1 MGNWRL
7 GYWGIGILAAAL
19 AAAWVWFGE
28 PLRPSAIPP
37 IAAPILAEDVNQ
49 HRLNAVPPAPAGER
63 VLEQTFTAQKDGL
76 REIELILARRDE
88 PAAGE
93 TGRLTLKLFT
103 PDGRLLAEQTLETR
117 NLRHNQTY
125 VWQIPRQGDSAGQA
139 YILQISGSPDNTVSV
154 WGYDLDAVSSGEFSA
169 SQGETA
175 VQDLRFITRY
185 QLGWSSALGH
195 LGQTAVRDGLFFLLA
210 LAFLLMPG
218 CLVLLLGLRWV
229 PWDGAAWVGAALAAG
244 TAVWPI
250 VWYLFSL
257 IGGRWTGQML
267 WLAFL
272 AGWAAVFV
280 LVWRHKRGGMPRN
293 NVAASAQD
301 HTAPSRPCDANTQYA
316 IRNTHHTSRITHHA
330 HWQHIALLL
339 ILLVG
344 LGARL
349 LAVRDLN
356 IPPWVDASRHAL
368 ITAVMTENG
377 RTLQNYAPYLD
388 IDRFPYHFG
397 FHTISASLM
406 LMGNWRLERL
416 LLNLGQFLNAL
427 VPLTLY
433 TAVWLMTRRR
443 NAAIIAAFLAAIPFF
458 FPGYYATWG
467 RFTQLTGVLILPV
480 LLAFTWLLAR
490 GARHW
495 RRVWWLAALLAGG
508 LFLVH
513 LRVFVFFVPFALV
526 VWLMSW
532 GRRGRYLLATAVG
545 AFLLIL
551 PRLFYLQSVT
561 EPVKAISYNLP
572 GYNQFPTG
580 YYQAGWDRYF
590 IWLAGLLLLW
600 ATWQA
605 LRKRPWA
612 MLPLAL
618 AAWTLFLLL
627 MLSGDYLGLPSTSL
641 VNLNSLYI
649 TLFAPLAIFLGVVLD
664 RLWRRLTG
672 WKRPLP
678 AIGWF
683 AAGAAVA
690 LLLIFGVRQ
699 QISILNPNTI
709 LARPPDLAGLAWL
722 DENLPPNALI
732 AVNSW
737 LWLGATYAGADGG
750 AWIVPLTRRQAATPP
765 ADYVYNRQMAA
776 QVNQFNKAAEAI
788 TDWSDPVTAVWLRDH
803 GVTHIFVGA
812 KGGFLDPAALSRNPH
827 LSMIYGQDGVFI
839 FKVVAPDA

>member
-1 MGNWRL
+1 MIGGL
-7 GYWGIGILAAAL
+7 GAAL

-28 PLRPSAIPP
+28 PLRPSAFPP

-76 REIELILARRDE
+76 REIELIFARRDE
-88 PAAGE
+88 PTAGE
-93 TGRLTLKLFT
+93 TGRLTLTLLT
-103 PDGRLLAEQTLETR
+103 QDGRLLAEQTLETR

-139 YILQISGSPDNTVSV
+139 YVLQISGSPDNTVSV
-154 WGYDLDAVSSGEFSA
+154 WGYDLDVIGSGELA
-169 SQGETA
+169 VLNGETA
-175 VQDLRFITRY
+175 VQDLRLITRY
-185 QLGWSSALGH
+185 QLSWGSALRQ
-195 LGQTAVRDGLFFLLA
+195 LGQTAARDGFFFLLA
-210 LAFLLMPG
+210 LAFLLLPG
-218 CLVLLLGLRWV
+218 CLILLLGLRWAH
-229 PWDGAAWVGAALAAG
+229 WDGAAWAGTALAVG

-257 IGGRWTGQML
+257 AGGRWTGRLL

-280 LVWRHKRGGMPRN
+280 LLWRHKRGGIARN
-293 NVAASAQD
+293 NVVAPAQN
-301 HTAPSRPCDANTQYA
+301 HTAPSRSYDANTQYA
-316 IRNTHHTSRITHHA
+316 IRNTPRIS
-330 HWQHIALLL
+330 WQHIVLLL

-368 ITAVMTENG
+368 ITAVMVENG
-377 RTLQNYAPYLD
+377 RTPQNYAPYLD

-397 FHTISASLM
+397 FHTLSASLT
-406 LMGNWRLERL
+406 LMGNWRLEQL
-416 LLNLGQFLNAL
+416 LLNLGQLLNAL

-433 TAVWLMTRRR
+433 AAVWLMTRRR
-443 NAAIIAAFLAAIPFF
+443 NAALTAAFLAAIPFF
-458 FPGYYATWG
+458 FPGYYATWS

-480 LLAFTWLLAR
+480 LLALTWLLAR
-490 GARHW
+490 GARRW
-495 RRVWWLAALLAGG
+495 RQAWWLLALLAGG

-513 LRVFVFFVPFALV
+513 LRVFIFYAPFAFVIWLV
-526 VWLMSW
+526 SR
-532 GRRGRYLLATAVG
+532 GRHGRYLLAAAG
-545 AFLLIL
+545 AACLLIL
-551 PRLFYLQSVT
+551 PRLLYLQSVT
-561 EPVKAISYNLP
+561 EPVKAIRYNLP

-600 ATWQA
+600 VAWQA
-605 LRKRPWA
+605 ARKRPWA
-612 MLPLAL
+612 ILPLAL
-618 AAWTLFLLL
+618 AAWTLLLL
-627 MLSGDYLGLPSTSL
+627 LLLSGDYLGLPSTSL

-649 TLFAPLAIFLGVVLD
+649 TLFVPLAIFLGATLD
-664 RLWRRLTG
+664 RLWRWLMG

-678 AIGWF
+678 AAGYF
-683 AAGAAVA
+683 AAGMAAT

-699 QISILNPNTI
+699 QIGILNPNTI
-709 LARPPDLAGLAWL
+709 LARPPDLAGLEWL
-722 DENLPPNALI
+722 DENLPPEALV

-737 LWLGATYAGADGG
+737 LWLGNTYAGADGG
-750 AWIVPLTRRQAATPP
+750 AWIVPLTRRQATTPP
-765 ADYVYNRQMAA
+765 ADYTYNRQMAT
-776 QVNQFNKAAEAI
+776 QVNQFNKEAETI
-788 TDWSDPVTAVWLRDH
+788 TDWSDPVAAVWLRDQ

-812 KGGFLDPAALSRNPH
+812 KGGFLDPAALARNPN
-827 LSMIYGQDGVFI
+827 LRMVYGRDGVFI
-839 FKVVAPDA
+839 FEIAAQDT

>member
-7 GYWGIGILAAAL
+7 GYWVIGVLGAVLAV
-19 AAAWVWFGE
+19 AWVGLGE

-37 IAAPILAEDVNQ
+37 IAAPILADDINQ
-49 HRLNAVPPAPAGER
+49 HRLNTAAPTPAGNLI
-63 VLEQTFTAQKDGL
+63 LEQTFTAQKDGL
-76 REIELILARRDE
+76 REIELILVRRDE
-88 PAAGE
+88 PTAAE
-93 TGRLTLKLFT
+93 RGRFTLKLLT
-103 PDGRLLAEQTLETR
+103 QDGRLLAEQTLETR

-125 VWQIPRQGDSAGQA
+125 VWQLPRQGDSAGQA
-139 YILQISGSPDNTVSV
+139 YVLQISGSPDNPVTV
-154 WGYDLDAVSSGEFSA
+154 WGYDLDVVNGGEFLLSE
-169 SQGETA
+169 GDTA

-185 QLGWSSALGH
+185 QLSWGSALRQ

-218 CLVLLLGLRWV
+218 CLILLWGLRWV
-229 PWDGAAWVGAALAAG
+229 HWDGMAWAGAALAVG

-257 IGGRWTGQML
+257 VGGRWTGGLL

-272 AGWAAVFV
+272 AGWTAVFV
-280 LVWRHKRGGMPRN
+280 LVWRGGRGEMARN
-293 NVAASAQD
+293 DVVSFAQGRA
-301 HTAPSRPCDANTQYA
+301 APSRPYGDNTQYA
-316 IRNTHHTSRITHHA
+316 IRNTPRIP
-330 HWQHIALLL
+330 WQHIALLL

-344 LGARL
+344 LGVRL

-356 IPPWVDASRHAL
+356 ISPWVDASRHAL

-406 LMGNWRLERL
+406 LMGDWRLERL
-416 LLNLGQFLNAL
+416 LLNLGQWLNAL

-443 NAAIIAAFLAAIPFF
+443 NAALVAAFLAALPFF

-480 LLAFTWLLAR
+480 LLAFSWLLLR
-490 GARHW
+490 GARRW
-495 RRVWWLAALLAGG
+495 RRLWWLVALLAGS

-513 LRVFVFFVPFALV
+513 LRVFVFYAPFAFV

-532 GRRGRYLLATAVG
+532 GRHGRYLLATAGGV
-545 AFLLIL
+545 FLLIL
-551 PRLFYLQSVT
+551 PRLLYLQSIT
-561 EPVKAISYNLP
+561 EPVKALSYNLP
-572 GYNQFPTG
+572 NYNQFPTG

-590 IWLAGLLLLW
+590 IWLAGLLFLW
-600 ATWQA
+600 VAWQA

-612 MLPLAL
+612 MLPLAM

-649 TLFAPLAIFLGVVLD
+649 ILFVPLAIFLGVTLD
-664 RLWRRLTG
+664 RLWCWLMG

-678 AIGWF
+678 AVGYF
-683 AAGAAVA
+683 VAGLAVTA
-690 LLLIFGVRQ
+690 VLIFGVRQ

-709 LARPPDLAGLAWL
+709 LARPPDLAGLEWL
-722 DENLPPNALI
+722 EENLPPDALI

-737 LWLGATYAGADGG
+737 LWLGNTYAGADGG
-750 AWIVPLTRRQAATPP
+750 AWIVPLTRRQATTPP

-788 TDWSDPVTAVWLRDH
+788 TDWSDPATAVWLRDQ
-803 GVTHIFVGA
+803 GVSHIFVGA
-812 KGGFLDPAALSRNPH
+812 KGGFLDPAALARNPN
-827 LSMIYGQDGVFI
+827 MIMLYAQDGVFI
-839 FKVVAPDA
+839 FEIVIRDA